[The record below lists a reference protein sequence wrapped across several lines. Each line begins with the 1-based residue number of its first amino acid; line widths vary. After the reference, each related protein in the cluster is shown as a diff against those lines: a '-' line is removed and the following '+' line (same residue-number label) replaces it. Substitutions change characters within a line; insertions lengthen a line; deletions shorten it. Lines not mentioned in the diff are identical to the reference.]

1 MKGTI
6 MQGMDSGRWLMAVV
20 AVCCGV
26 AARPGVASPVVV
38 DFSDV
43 SLAANSFTFGGP
55 GTAEE
60 YAAQS
65 VVLTSG
71 SVGFRTTI
79 TRYGADDF
87 WTGFAFSNRG
97 DTATNSWTNDTS
109 SFTGGGAGGAGTFA
123 VAYWASYD
131 PAPLIVLPEGLRPGS
146 VKLTNTTYTA
156 LTIRD
161 GDPNNFS
168 SGRYGP
174 GDFLSVTFTGKSGAD
189 GTGTTTGTATFF
201 LADFRSGGSLI
212 VDAWTPFSLT
222 ALGDARS
229 ILLGFDSSDVGAYGI
244 NTPTYVAIDDLTLV
258 AVPEPGG
265 LVLAA
270 AAGLALALG
279 RRRSGGA

>member
-1 MKGTI
+1 MKGPI
-6 MQGMDSGRWLMAVV
+6 MRGMDSGRWLAVVV
-20 AVCCGV
+20 AVCCGA

-43 SLAANSFTFGGP
+43 SLAANTFTFGGP
-55 GTAEE
+55 GTADE
-60 YAAQS
+60 YVPQS
-65 VVLTSG
+65 VVLSSG
-71 SVGFRTTI
+71 PAGFGTTI
-79 TRYGADDF
+79 TRYGSDDF

-97 DTATNSWTNDTS
+97 DTTTNSWTNDTS
-109 SFTGGGAGGAGTFA
+109 SFTGGGVGGGGTFA

-131 PAPLIVLPEGLRPGS
+131 PAPLIELPEGLRPDS

-189 GTGTTTGTATFF
+189 GTGSTTGTATFF

-229 ILLGFDSSDVGAYGI
+229 ILLGFDSSDVGDYGI
-244 NTPTYVAIDDLTLV
+244 NTPTYVALDDLTLV

-265 LVLAA
+265 LALAV
-270 AAGLALALG
+270 AAGLAIVLV
-279 RRRSGGA
+279 RRRSGAA